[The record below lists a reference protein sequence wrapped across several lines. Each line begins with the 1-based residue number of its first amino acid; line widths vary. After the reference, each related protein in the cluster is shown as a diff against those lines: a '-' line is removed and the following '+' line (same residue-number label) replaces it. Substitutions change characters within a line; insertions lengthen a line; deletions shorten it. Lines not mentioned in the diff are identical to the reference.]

1 MILYERV
8 IEATRIATL
17 EMKTL
22 NVKDLQGDEEE
33 QEAGT
38 LLAGK
43 K

>member
-1 MILYERV
+1 
-8 IEATRIATL
+8 
-17 EMKTL
+17 MKSIDVKNL
-22 NVKDLQGDEEE
+22 NQDNEE